1 MKLCCLA
8 LSHFKSCCKRKTKF
22 EFMFDFFEFENS
34 NFVNVIKWRT
44 RNMEVVYLKKI
55 MKLSTLQHFHL
66 KPFAIFN

>member
-1 MKLCCLA
+1 
-8 LSHFKSCCKRKTKF
+8 
-22 EFMFDFFEFENS
+22 MFDFFEFENS